1 MEYAVNMEKLAH
13 EFYTQYATTILMD
26 GKYDKEDIRNMAYI
40 FYRLANENGSFRD
53 MVQEF
58 NTQHYVYLMQK
69 EEAAAFMLALA
80 KTQGFDYVDELD
92 SENDEYE
99 WYIES

>member
-1 MEYAVNMEKLAH
+1 MEYAVNTKKLAH
-13 EFYTQYATTILMD
+13 EFYAQYATIIWVD
-26 GKYDKEDIRNMAYI
+26 GKYDKADVKSMAYI

-58 NTQHYVYLMQK
+58 NTQHYVYIMQE

-92 SENDEYE
+92 SDNDEYE
-99 WYIES
+99 LYMEF